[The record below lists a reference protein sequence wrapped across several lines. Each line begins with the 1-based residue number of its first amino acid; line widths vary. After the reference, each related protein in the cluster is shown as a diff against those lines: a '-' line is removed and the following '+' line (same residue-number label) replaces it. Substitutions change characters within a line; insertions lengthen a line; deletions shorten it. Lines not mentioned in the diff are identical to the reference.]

1 MQILKKCIFLTK
13 KVLKKCMILG
23 KIILKNCNVGDMMIK
38 EMPIKVKKSHENKY
52 KHKIKKKMRIKEKKT
67 YYIICVIKEAIYANK
82 V

>member
-38 EMPIKVKKSHENKY
+38 EMSIKVKKSHEK
-52 KHKIKKKMRIKEKKT
+52 
-67 YYIICVIKEAIYANK
+67 
-82 V
+82 